1 MFLDI
6 IPDENYPAEFSY
18 RSRWVE
24 CNKCERWQHQICA
37 LYNKKADLDCSGMHV
52 PLPKAANSGA
62 KDFPRTVLTDHLEKR
77 LFERLNKREKTGKK
91 LKGMRILMSNKLVLA
106 AESLSI
112 REVPSIDKQLKVILL
127 FQQIEGADVCIFG
140 MYVQEFGSEC
150 GNPNQRCLCISY
162 LDSVK
167 YFRPERRTKSG
178 EAICTFVYHE
188 ILIGYLD
195 FCNKRGFSTCYIRAC
210 APSKKGDDYILY
222 CHPEE
227 QKTPKNDKLRR
238 CYLSMLKKATEENI
252 VVGLT
257 NIYDHFFLPTE
268 KGNSKVTAFCLPHFE
283 GDCWC
288 GNAMEV
294 AKTFEKESVGDYEK
308 LLKQVSNRTLKDMGH
323 AKPSK
328 ETLVMQSMS
337 ILSSNGIYPFILELA
352 KIYCLPWKTSSY
364 MHCREVIVSGKRWF
378 CTECKKF
385 QECERCH
392 SYDQHTSKNG
402 EVHTLCQAVVDDI
415 SSNTK
420 HNDIVLESR
429 LFGNR
434 DNFLIFCQKSQFQ
447 FDTLRRA
454 KYSSMMILYH
464 LHNPN
469 AMTQNEHRLT
479 QNCSTQ
485 ACQYENQESNEEM
498 MVKLLNVLKH
508 ASQCHRRASNAEPCS
523 HPN

>member
-1 MFLDI
+1 
-6 IPDENYPAEFSY
+6 
-18 RSRWVE
+18 
-24 CNKCERWQHQICA
+24 
-37 LYNKKADLDCSGMHV
+37 
-52 PLPKAANSGA
+52 
-62 KDFPRTVLTDHLEKR
+62 
-77 LFERLNKREKTGKK
+77 
-91 LKGMRILMSNKLVLA
+91 
-106 AESLSI
+106 
-112 REVPSIDKQLKVILL
+112 
-127 FQQIEGADVCIFG
+127 
-140 MYVQEFGSEC
+140 
-150 GNPNQRCLCISY
+150 
-162 LDSVK
+162 
-167 YFRPERRTKSG
+167 
-178 EAICTFVYHE
+178 
-188 ILIGYLD
+188 
-195 FCNKRGFSTCYIRAC
+195 
-210 APSKKGDDYILY
+210 
-222 CHPEE
+222 
-227 QKTPKNDKLRR
+227 
-238 CYLSMLKKATEENI
+238 
-252 VVGLT
+252 
-257 NIYDHFFLPTE
+257 
-268 KGNSKVTAFCLPHFE
+268 
-283 GDCWC
+283 
-288 GNAMEV
+288 
-294 AKTFEKESVGDYEK
+294 
-308 LLKQVSNRTLKDMGH
+308 
-323 AKPSK
+323 
-328 ETLVMQSMS
+328 
-337 ILSSNGIYPFILELA
+337 
-352 KIYCLPWKTSSY
+352 